1 MRRSEAAGRQHEV
14 DAGRE
19 QLLQRGD
26 DRLRGVVHGD
36 HPDEADAVQVE
47 LARQVGRVGVDRPAE
62 QDLGARHEDGGA
74 RPRHLIWIIF
84 PVSGS
89 SQKTFMLFGE
99 NRCVGLPLPSRTTN
113 ETPPA
118 LPSSNV

>member
-1 MRRSEAAGRQHEV
+1 MRRPEPAGRQHQV
-14 DAGRE
+14 DTGCE
-19 QLLQRGD
+19 QLLERAD
-26 DRLRGVVHGD
+26 DGVLGVVDGD
-36 HPDEADAVQVE
+36 HPDEPDAVQVE
-47 LARQVGRVGVDRPAE
+47 LSRQVRRVGVDRPAE